1 MLTFIGRPAER
12 LDRHNVT
19 LRHATPW
26 RNLESILR
34 HGLLTA
40 MSRGALKAVWLHAAG
55 RSEWAVIHTVPR
67 HGGRIEDVVIL
78 EVSVPRVWLKRHG
91 GSVKGIWRSTLDIPP
106 ACINRTIGF
115 GAIRELLPRLSV
127 N

>member
-1 MLTFIGRPAER
+1 MRTTPS
-12 LDRHNVT
+12 DRVT
-19 LRHATPW
+19 LRHATPR
-26 RNLESILR
+26 RNLRSILR
-34 HGLLTA
+34 RGLLTA
-40 MSRGALKAVWLHAAG
+40 KSRGALKAVWLHAAG

-115 GAIRELLPRLSV
+115 DELSASPIE
-127 N
+127 